1 MNALEEALQQT
12 VGGPNE
18 DVTGSR
24 GLDVRSSPAVIRVK
38 VLEHINNFPSFS
50 DIISSPN
57 MVQVFSCLT
66 TSSQPKTLEVA
77 RGEGMKGRGEFLWRI
92 RKENSM
98 AQRNSTC
105 NSARRNHFVT
115 SSVVR
120 KCQKD
125 SET

>member
-24 GLDVRSSPAVIRVK
+24 RLDVRSSPAVIRVK

-92 RKENSM
+92 RMENSM
-98 AQRNSTC
+98 AQRNST
-105 NSARRNHFVT
+105 
-115 SSVVR
+115 
-120 KCQKD
+120 
-125 SET
+125 